1 MQLVPGV
8 TRSESKDHPGPTL
21 TFRWLGAEKKWRPTF
36 TIKIQDNN
44 KRVIVILTTLA
55 QSH

>member
-8 TRSESKDHPGPTL
+8 TRSESKDHPGPAL